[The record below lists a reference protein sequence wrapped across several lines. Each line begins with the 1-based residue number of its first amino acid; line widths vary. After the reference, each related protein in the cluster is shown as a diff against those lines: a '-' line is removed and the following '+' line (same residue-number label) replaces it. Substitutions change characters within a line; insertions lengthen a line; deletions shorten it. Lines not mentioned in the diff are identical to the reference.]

1 MLTEL
6 PHRHVLDATDGW
18 QGVLKHPNEIFPQGI
33 YPLDPELSGVVL
45 YAKNKGSLCELRN
58 AYGSQQFT
66 FHWTV
71 LAQKQVL
78 EESITCSLPIAKS
91 ADGNGMKIS
100 HRMGKQAQTKFQK
113 QNNIGKSFTLWSA
126 ETHFIRPHQIR
137 IHAYEVGIPV
147 LGESLYNTTPIP
159 SLSDL
164 KSHVK
169 ENRKGPPEPIYD
181 SVMIHLS
188 SVSFPLCGNNYTIDA
203 PLPDTYAAALKI
215 IERWS

>member
-6 PHRHVLDATDGW
+6 PRRHVLDATDGW
-18 QGVLKHPNEIFPQGI
+18 QGVLKHPNEILPQGI
-33 YPLDPELSGVVL
+33 YSLDPELSGVVL

-66 FHWTV
+66 FRWTI
-71 LAQKQVL
+71 LARNQVL
-78 EESITCSLPIAKS
+78 EESVICSLPIAKS
-91 ADGNGMKIS
+91 ADGDRMRVS
-100 HRMGKQAQTKFQK
+100 HKKGKQTRTEFQK
-113 QNNIGKSFTLWSA
+113 QENIGKSFTLWSA
-126 ETHFIRPHQIR
+126 KTHFIRPHQIR

-147 LGESLYNTTPIP
+147 LGESIYNTTLIP

-164 KSHVK
+164 KLHTK

-188 SVSFPLCGNNYTIDA
+188 SVSFPLRGNNYAIDA
-203 PLPDTYAAALKI
+203 PLPDAYAAALKI